1 MSVADRLQRLLELES
16 AAKSWA
22 KSKKADLDAQVAR
35 NKQILKGR
43 TGSERLA
50 QAALQ
55 ETTAAVTQEIEDFLR
70 TT

>member
-1 MSVADRLQRLLELES
+1 MSAADRLQRLLELEA
-16 AAKSWA
+16 AAKAWA